1 MKSANPIIAITLLL
15 LLPTSAA
22 FAQKGEN
29 SWLNSSGGDFDV
41 PSNWSQ
47 NVVPGSFEAAVFDL
61 GATLEYEV
69 FGTDVDVGELIFGR
83 DDVTLR
89 LPGSGARLD
98 AGSLFIGGRSTN
110 TALRPG
116 SLRIEL
122 LSDASSF
129 LNTIEVGKNGFASRL
144 ELSPSTSIDTSFLD
158 IRLASTLRLELDQQ
172 SGGGSNPMIQSK
184 GGSSLLG
191 TLEIAPGEG
200 AALPPLGTSVPL
212 IEVIGGFGGTF
223 STIVTSG
230 EPGRRI
236 DPIFQNFS
244 GFGAPDLLVGVVVAE
259 DTTNV
264 PDEIEDLGISGATF
278 AIEATDLSGD
288 GLDEI
293 VIATEA
299 GKLNIYSPTGSGG
312 FSGPFDYILG
322 SSPTDIASGDYD
334 GDGTNDL
341 AISNFG
347 DDDLTILL
355 NPLADPS
362 SLQPAADLAVDAG
375 PSAVMTTNL
384 GTAGSSNFLFADGDD
399 IVVVSKS
406 SDTATGYRSQG
417 GGVFAKTADVQVGDE
432 PGPSAP
438 IDDENKKDPDA
449 PLGVGGRSTGLQGQT
464 SGILSIVQPNQVTGG
479 LDVTATVALS
489 GLPVGVAAADL
500 DDDGVAESIV
510 ATDLGTLDIISGTTS
525 FSRSTIPLPPPRTAT
540 AITAGRFDSTPGSEI
555 VVGVVN
561 ADGTAPAL
569 LVYRPR
575 TGASGFGGI
584 QLDLINEISLDT
596 AATALALGIG
606 EASTTF
612 AGSPDQPTL
621 SVGGGAGSGE
631 TPEVTLLGLVTTDVP
646 DCNKADFNGDGK
658 VSGADLSFI
667 LSYWGPCGTV
677 CATDLN
683 QDGFTDSADLGL
695 FLGFWG
701 PCVVP

>member
-341 AISNFG
+341 ASRTPRVSSPRRIS
-347 DDDLTILL
+347 
-355 NPLADPS
+355 PW
-362 SLQPAADLAVDAG
+362 
-375 PSAVMTTNL
+375 M
-384 GTAGSSNFLFADGDD
+384 
-399 IVVVSKS
+399 
-406 SDTATGYRSQG
+406 R
-417 GGVFAKTADVQVGDE
+417 
-432 PGPSAP
+432 AP
-438 IDDENKKDPDA
+438 
-449 PLGVGGRSTGLQGQT
+449 R
-464 SGILSIVQPNQVTGG
+464 
-479 LDVTATVALS
+479 
-489 GLPVGVAAADL
+489 
-500 DDDGVAESIV
+500 
-510 ATDLGTLDIISGTTS
+510 
-525 FSRSTIPLPPPRTAT
+525 R
-540 AITAGRFDSTPGSEI
+540 
-555 VVGVVN
+555 
-561 ADGTAPAL
+561 
-569 LVYRPR
+569 
-575 TGASGFGGI
+575 
-584 QLDLINEISLDT
+584 
-596 AATALALGIG
+596 
-606 EASTTF
+606 
-612 AGSPDQPTL
+612 
-621 SVGGGAGSGE
+621 
-631 TPEVTLLGLVTTDVP
+631 
-646 DCNKADFNGDGK
+646 
-658 VSGADLSFI
+658 
-667 LSYWGPCGTV
+667 
-677 CATDLN
+677 
-683 QDGFTDSADLGL
+683 
-695 FLGFWG
+695 
-701 PCVVP
+701 

>member
-1 MKSANPIIAITLLL
+1 MKSSTPAIATTFLL
-15 LLPTSAA
+15 LLPASAA

-29 SWLNSSGGDFDV
+29 SWLNSSGGDFDL

-69 FGTDVDVGELIFGR
+69 FGTEVNVGELIFGR

-89 LPGSGARLD
+89 LPGPGARLD
-98 AGSLFIGGRSTN
+98 AGTLTIGSRSTN
-110 TALRPG
+110 TSERPG
-116 SLRIEL
+116 RLRIEL
-122 LSDASSF
+122 VEDASSF

-144 ELSPSTSIDTSFLD
+144 ELSPSTSVDTSYLD

-172 SGGGSNPMIQSK
+172 SGGGFDPMILSK
-184 GGSSLLG
+184 GGSNLLG
-191 TLEIAPGEG
+191 TLEIAPSDG

-212 IEVIGGFGGTF
+212 IEVLGGFGGTF

-236 DPIFQNFS
+236 DPIFQSFS
-244 GFGAPDLLVGVVVAE
+244 GFGSPDLLVGVVVAE

-264 PDEIEDLGISGATF
+264 PEEIDDLGIGAATF
-278 AIEATDLSGD
+278 AIEATDLNGD
-288 GLDEI
+288 GFDEI
-293 VIATEA
+293 VIATDA
-299 GKLNIYSPTGSGG
+299 GKLSIYSPTASGG
-312 FSGPFDYILG
+312 FSGPFDYVLG
-322 SSPTDIASGDYD
+322 NSPTDIASGDYD

-355 NPLADPS
+355 NPSADPS
-362 SLQPAADLAVDAG
+362 DLQTAANLAVDTG
-375 PSAVMTTNL
+375 PSAVLTTDL
-384 GTAGSSNFLFADGDD
+384 GTAGSSSFLFADGDD
-399 IVVVSKS
+399 LVVVSRS
-406 SDTATGYRSQG
+406 SGTATGYRAQG
-417 GGVFAKTADVQVGDE
+417 GGVFAKTADVQVGED

-449 PLGVGGRSTGLQGQT
+449 PLGVGGRSTGIQGQT
-464 SGILSIVQPNQVTGG
+464 SGILSIVQPNPATGG
-479 LDVTATVALS
+479 LDVTATVGLS
-489 GLPVGVAAADL
+489 GVPVGVAAADL
-500 DDDGVAESIV
+500 DGDGAAESIV

-525 FSRSTIPLPPPRTAT
+525 FSRSTIPLPAPRTAT
-540 AITAGRFDSTPGSEI
+540 AITAGRFDSEPGSEI
-555 VVGVVN
+555 VVGVVDS
-561 ADGTAPAL
+561 DGTDPAL

-575 TGASGFGGI
+575 TSGGLNAI
-584 QLDLINEISLDT
+584 QLDLINEISLET

-612 AGSPDQPTL
+612 AGLPDQPTL

-631 TPEVTLLGLVTTDVP
+631 TPEVTLLGLITKDVP
-646 DCNKADFNGDGK
+646 DCNKADFNGDGE

-683 QDGFTDSADLGL
+683 DDGTTNSADLGL

-701 PCVVP
+701 PCIVP

>member
-89 LPGSGARLD
+89 LPGSGAGLD

-122 LSDASSF
+122 LADASSF
-129 LNTIEVGKNGFASRL
+129 LNTIEVGKTGFASRL
-144 ELSPSTSIDTSFLD
+144 ELSPPTRIGTSFLD
-158 IRLASTLRLELDQQ
+158 IRTASTLRLDIDAL
-172 SGGGSNPMIQSK
+172 SGGFVPMIQCK
-184 GGSSLLG
+184 GSASLLG
-191 TLEIAPGEG
+191 TLEVRPDDDAT
-200 AALPPLGTSVPL
+200 LPPLGTTIPL
-212 IEVIGGFGGTF
+212 IEVLGGFSSTF

-236 DPIFQNFS
+236 DPMFESFG
-244 GFGAPDLLVGVVVAE
+244 GFGAPQLLLGVVVAE

-264 PDEIEDLGISGATF
+264 PDEIDDLGIGAATF

-293 VIATEA
+293 VIATDA
-299 GKLNIYSPTGSGG
+299 GKLSIYSPVAGGG
-312 FSGPFDYILG
+312 FSGPFDYALG
-322 SSPTDIASGDYD
+322 TSPTDIASGDYD

-355 NPLADPS
+355 NPASNPS
-362 SLQPAADLAVDAG
+362 ALQTAANLAVDSG
-375 PSAVMTTNL
+375 PSAVLTTDL

-399 IVVVSKS
+399 LVVVSRS
-406 SDTATGYRSQG
+406 SGTATGYRSEG
-417 GGVFAKTADVQVGDE
+417 GGLFVKTADVQVGDE

-449 PLGVGGRSTGLQGQT
+449 PLGVGGRTTAIQGAAAT
-464 SGILSIVQPNQVTGG
+464 GILSIVQPNPATGG

-500 DDDGVAESIV
+500 DGDGAAESIV
-510 ATDLGTLDIISGTTS
+510 ATDLGTLDVISGTTS
-525 FSRSTIPLPPPRTAT
+525 FSRSTIPLPPLRTAT
-540 AITAGRFDSTPGSEI
+540 TITAGRFDSEPGSEI
-555 VVGVVN
+555 VVGVVDS
-561 ADGTAPAL
+561 DGTGPAL

-575 TGASGFGGI
+575 ISSGLSVI
-584 QLDLINEISLDT
+584 LLDLINEIPLDT
-596 AATALALGIG
+596 APTALALGIG
-606 EASTTF
+606 ETSTSFT
-612 AGSPDQPTL
+612 GLPDQPTL

-646 DCNKADFNGDGK
+646 ECNKADFNGDGK